1 MLEHISV
8 LDFLE
13 GLRLIGG
20 LGVILDSRIIFLFS
34 QLAEEIRI
42 STILM
47 VRGGSALEQNRSVGC
62 SI

>member
-20 LGVILDSRIIFLFS
+20 LGVILDSRIVFLFS
-34 QLAEEIRI
+34 QLADEIRV
-42 STILM
+42 SAILM
-47 VRGGSALEQNRSVGC
+47 VRGGSALEQNRSVSC